1 MHHLHLFAMVLKC
14 HETSILSRSST
25 FNDEEKIAE
34 NFIPWPSD
42 HSGRKM
48 KAPLSLLIFCLFSF
62 ASVHCDEE
70 PFCNQEGR
78 CGGTVVALEE
88 EVYTK
93 YFCLQVKF
101 SSNLIFDLA
110 KLFFA
115 SFYSCESNSIKI
127 I

>member
-1 MHHLHLFAMVLKC
+1 MHHLFAIVLKC
-14 HETSILSRSST
+14 PKTSILSRSST

-34 NFIPWPSD
+34 NFIPWPSV
-42 HSGRKM
+42 HSGGKM
-48 KAPLSLLIFCLFSF
+48 KAPLSLLIFCLFWF

-78 CGGTVVALEE
+78 CGGTVVGLEE

-101 SSNLIFDLA
+101 SSNLKILTFQI
-110 KLFFA
+110 
-115 SFYSCESNSIKI
+115 YSLHPFIHVKATLLR
-127 I
+127 